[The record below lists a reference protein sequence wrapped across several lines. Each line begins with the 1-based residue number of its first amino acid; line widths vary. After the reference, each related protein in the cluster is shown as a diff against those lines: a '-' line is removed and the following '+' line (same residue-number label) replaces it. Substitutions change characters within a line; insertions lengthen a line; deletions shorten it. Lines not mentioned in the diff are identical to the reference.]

1 MNKIKI
7 LIILFSFV
15 FFNCQKKSILKDDST
30 KNNVVIKEEKT
41 FPSHLEGEWAVS
53 CGNGLT
59 TFNIN
64 KGEGLISLY
73 GNSISIKVQ
82 VEKRSNDEYIL
93 KFKQIADQKD
103 WVDNSLRIKESE
115 ISKDKIIGNF
125 FIKKDGKVELHWVGL
140 YNMKKQ
146 KIDFADKNFS
156 LIRENDGKN
165 PILLEKC

>member
-1 MNKIKI
+1 M
-7 LIILFSFV
+7 
-15 FFNCQKKSILKDDST
+15 
-30 KNNVVIKEEKT
+30 
-41 FPSHLEGEWAVS
+41 
-53 CGNGLT
+53 
-59 TFNIN
+59 
-64 KGEGLISLY
+64 Y

-103 WVDNSLRIKESE
+103 WIDNSLQITEYE
-115 ISKDKIIGNF
+115 ISKDKIIENF
-125 FIKKDGKVELHWVGL
+125 FIKNDGKVELHWVGL

-156 LIRENDGKN
+156 LIRENEVKN